1 MGSVNGK
8 IFFLRKSVIGIRR
21 YAWCFLLP
29 PIIFRWLRLSIG
41 LTSVSVP
48 ELFVGTEEVAGF
60 LLDGE
65 DIEAVVTAIPTY

>member
-1 MGSVNGK
+1 MSLVDGK
-8 IFFLRKSVIGIRR
+8 IYFFRKSVIGIRR